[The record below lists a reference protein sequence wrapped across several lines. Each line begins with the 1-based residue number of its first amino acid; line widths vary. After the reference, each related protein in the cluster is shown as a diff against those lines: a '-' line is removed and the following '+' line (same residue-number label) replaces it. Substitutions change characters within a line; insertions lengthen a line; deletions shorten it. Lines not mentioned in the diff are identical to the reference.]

1 MSKFVAW
8 QVVSLMKNEQQSQ
21 NLLLEVHPRSTFRNI
36 VFQPKTNVFVARQV
50 DHTRWKTRNIDPK
63 TCNETMLRDKLRVF
77 VSRSLPPLIYLG
89 KKFKMCFSIQH
100 SILGF
105 CDWLLRFKRR
115 VRNDVYFLLLFSQH
129 HCRICGRI
137 FCFNCSNNWLQTPH
151 SRYLSCHL
159 ILAVQRPSDCSA
171 TASNNAIRQKSVRID
186 AEKLGSNKRILT
198 GYHSQ
203 QAVDYRSHNIVAI
216 LIV

>member
-1 MSKFVAW
+1 
-8 QVVSLMKNEQQSQ
+8 
-21 NLLLEVHPRSTFRNI
+21 
-36 VFQPKTNVFVARQV
+36 
-50 DHTRWKTRNIDPK
+50 
-63 TCNETMLRDKLRVF
+63 MLRDKLRVF
-77 VSRSLPPLIYLG
+77 VSRSLPPLIYLL
-89 KKFKMCFSIQH
+89 KKFKMCFSIEH

-105 CDWLLRFKRR
+105 CDWLLRFKRL
-115 VRNDVYFLLLFSQH
+115 RNDVYFLLLFSQH

-159 ILAVQRPSDCSA
+159 ILAVHRDP
-171 TASNNAIRQKSVRID
+171 AIVVRLLQTMPFGGQKSLRID
-186 AEKLGSNKRILT
+186 AEKLGSNKNILT

-203 QAVDYRSHNIVAI
+203 QAVDYRSHNIVTI